1 MSKLPRSFPCWLKQK
16 ISQIPLRTI
25 LIVPFVVQLFGTTGL
40 VGFFSFKNGQ
50 KAVNELVVQ
59 LQEKTNKQIEQH
71 LETYLSTPVYLNQ
84 MNFDLI
90 DLELIQLHGSSK
102 IEKYFYRQIQRSNI
116 SYINFGGVNGQFV
129 GIAKNQKESGI
140 TSFTLEAFNES
151 NDHKMHIYELD
162 SEGTRIKRLKVLGIN
177 PLLDPWYTDAV
188 KAGKPIW
195 SQIYQW
201 QNLAIISISYSYP
214 VFDHQ
219 KNLLGVLGTD
229 LKLADIGT
237 FLKNLEVSPSGKVVI
252 LERNGLVV
260 ASSDGKPPFKE
271 NNGNITRLAAIESN
285 DPLISGTANYLLQT
299 FGSFSQIQDEKKL
312 KVHINGQTIFLNICS
327 WRDKFGLDWLIV
339 EVFPESDFMG
349 QIDQNTQNT
358 IVLSSIAFLASLFI
372 GVLTARWITQP
383 ILRLKDAA
391 TAFANGDFDQTVPT
405 DRHDELGVLAT
416 AFNSMASQL
425 QQAFSNLKRT
435 NEELERTN
443 IFLEER
449 VEERTLELKA
459 AKEIADT
466 ANAAK
471 SEFLANMSHELRT
484 PLNGIL
490 GYAQIL
496 QRDKNIPAKQK
507 DAMHS
512 IYQCGTHLL
521 NLINDI
527 LDLSKIEARK
537 LELHPKDIH
546 VETFLSEIVEIC
558 RIRAEQK
565 EINFSFQIMNQLPIA
580 LVVDEKR
587 LRQVLLNLLG
597 NAIKF
602 TDQGGVVFKVG
613 LVTLS
618 PLSNAADGD
627 SSPSTDLPQ
636 IGKMVTIRFQIE
648 DTGVGMNSH
657 QLTTIF
663 SPFEQVGEKEKMM
676 EGTGLGLTI
685 SQQIMAMMDSQI
697 HVESFLGK
705 GSTFWFELQLA
716 EAPGWIAPRYHQ
728 AVSNITGYQGEKR
741 KILVVDDRWENRS
754 VIMNLLAPLG
764 FELVEAC
771 DGQDGLAKAEV
782 TQPDL
787 IITDLIMPKMGGLE
801 MVQQIRQRSAIAH
814 APVIA
819 SSASVFNF
827 NRQESQAA
835 GCQDFLP
842 KPVQLEELLDKL
854 QQSLGLTWIYQT
866 EETVGQTDVRPSV
879 DWVIPPLT
887 ERGTLARAARCG
899 DITLIEQEADR
910 LLQLD
915 QSYRM
920 FVEQVLE
927 LLGEFDLK
935 GILKL
940 IEQPEAE

>member
-1 MSKLPRSFPCWLKQK
+1 MSKLPRSFACYLERK

-25 LIVPFVVQLFGTTGL
+25 LIIPFVVQICGTTGL
-40 VGFFSFKNGQ
+40 VGYFSFRNGQ

-59 LQEKTNKQIEQH
+59 LQDKINKQIEQH
-71 LETYLSTPVYLNQ
+71 LETYLHTPVYLNQ

-90 DLELIQLHGSSK
+90 DLELIQLHSSAK
-102 IEKYFYRQIQRSNI
+102 LEKYFYRQIQRSNI
-116 SYINFGGVNGQFV
+116 SYINFGGVNGKFV
-129 GIAKNQKESGI
+129 GIAKNQDSSGK
-140 TSFTLEAFNES
+140 TSFTLEAFNEA
-151 NDHKMHIYELD
+151 NDRKMHIYDLD
-162 SEGTRIKRLKVLGIN
+162 AEGERIKRLKVLSIN

-188 KAGKPIW
+188 KAGQPIW

-201 QNLAIISISYSYP
+201 QNLDIISISYSYP
-214 VFDHQ
+214 VFDRR

-237 FLKNLEVSPSGKVVI
+237 FLKNLEISPSGKVVI

-260 ASSDGKPPFKE
+260 ASSDGKPPFKDK
-271 NNGNITRLAAIESN
+271 NGNITRLAAVESH

-312 KVHINGQTIFLNICS
+312 KIHLNGQTIFLNICS

-349 QIDQNTQNT
+349 QIYQNTQNT
-358 IVLSSIAFLASLFI
+358 IVLSLIAFLVSLIFGI
-372 GVLTARWITQP
+372 LTARWITQP

-391 TAFANGDFDQTVPT
+391 SQFANGDFNQTVPT
-405 DRHDELGVLAT
+405 DRQDELGVLAN

-425 QQAFSNLKRT
+425 QQAFSTLKHT
-435 NEELERTN
+435 NEELEKTN
-443 IFLEER
+443 ILLEER
-449 VEERTLELKA
+449 VEERTRELKV
-459 AKEIADT
+459 AKEMADT

-496 QRDKNIPAKQK
+496 QRDKNVPAKQK
-507 DAMHS
+507 DAIHI

-537 LELHPKDIH
+537 LELYPKEIH
-546 VETFLSEIVEIC
+546 FETFLSEIVEIC

-565 EINFSFQIMNQLPIA
+565 EINFTFQVMNKLPIA
-580 LVVDEKR
+580 LVFDEKR
-587 LRQVLLNLLG
+587 LRQVLINLLG

-602 TDQGGVVFKVG
+602 TDQGDVVFKVG
-613 LVTLS
+613 LVASS
-618 PLSNAADGD
+618 PLAKTSD
-627 SSPSTDLPQ
+627 SSSSTSTDLSQ
-636 IGKMVTIRFQIE
+636 NEERVSIRFQIE
-648 DTGVGMNSH
+648 DTGVGMSSA
-657 QLTTIF
+657 QLATIF
-663 SPFEQVGEKEKMM
+663 RPFEQVGTKEKML

-685 SQQIMAMMDSQI
+685 SQRIMGMMDSQI
-697 HVESFLGK
+697 HVDSLPGQ
-705 GSTFWFELQLA
+705 GSTFWFELQLT
-716 EAPGWIAPRYHQ
+716 EAPGWIAPHYSQ
-728 AVSNITGYQGEKR
+728 AVSNITGYQGESR
-741 KILVVDDRWENRS
+741 TILVVDDRWENRS
-754 VIMNLLAPLG
+754 VIVNLLAPLG
-764 FELVEAC
+764 FELLEAC
-771 DGQDGLAKAEV
+771 DGREGLAKANV

-787 IITDLIMPKMGGLE
+787 IITDLVMPNMGGLE

-814 APVIA
+814 VPVIA

-854 QQSLGLTWIYQT
+854 QHSLGLTWIYRT
-866 EETVGQTDVRPSV
+866 EETVEPV
-879 DWVIPPLT
+879 DPAQSAAWVVPPLT
-887 ERGTLARAARCG
+887 EIATLARAARCG

-910 LLQLD
+910 VLHLD
-915 QSYRM
+915 ESYRR

-940 IEQPEAE
+940 IEQPNAG